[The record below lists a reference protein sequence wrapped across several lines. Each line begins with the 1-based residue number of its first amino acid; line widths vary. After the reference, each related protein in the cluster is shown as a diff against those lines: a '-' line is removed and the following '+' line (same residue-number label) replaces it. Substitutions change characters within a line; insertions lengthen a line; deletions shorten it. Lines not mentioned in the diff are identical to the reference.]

1 MRVPCAIGAN
11 LSLPSFLFSIQMN
24 DLAGAIQSR
33 HHKLT
38 CCILALISASCHPS
52 TNIIGF
58 VSGELQPRGG
68 VLYHAAS
75 PALFPREGLRANKHR
90 KKRRRSSSRHG
101 IIPFYSSMRSPLLDL
116 RCGGTDESNVEE
128 EEEAITEEHCIDGSS
143 EQQPLMDISVV
154 ASADSSTDNAIEENN
169 EVVEESPGSGM
180 MTQASDPESNENNNE
195 SDLSKSGMNADHL
208 GTSFEDALSSDA
220 EIDAGSGVE
229 SAVESSD
236 DSDIPTEEIMTSQT
250 EIITAASEADSDT
263 DDDGGTKNQQSQHLL
278 RSSASDKRAEGKTLH
293 DAGSLNDAARAF
305 REAALL
311 LDEAIASSESSDVE
325 DVVDD
330 INSIAV
336 ERATCRLHEAL
347 CLLKDGRPG
356 ACIEA
361 CTDVLEDGVTVVP
374 LESGKGDGDSGED
387 DDADGSKPIAVV
399 KIVPV
404 PSPTSST
411 TSHSASTIPPQIRAR
426 AHHRR
431 AKARLALG
439 DLDGALE
446 DARSAAFM
454 GDRNAVQFYGRLMRE
469 GSGAG
474 DSSSTL
480 VGGLGDSLPFGG
492 PEGSAGGTSNSFLE
506 GMLNGMSGDNNPL
519 MPSGAGSSDF
529 SSSLLSSLLTGDGGT
544 NPFGMMGDLLA
555 PPDNENEGKSRR
567 GRRRRGKKKKDSL
580 AKSVLS
586 SLMKRVEDKGTQEK
600 ICNYLRSTNTRQI
613 MSFAAM
619 AGVPMKEESARRLVT
634 MANGVTP
641 RGISKGVSKVKRG
654 ISIFKTARNILK
666 VVDKYKAVI
675 ILAVLFYW
683 VRSAIVA
690 PYPISKKKKEAA
702 EKLAQKAALSLL
714 IMPSFCSQNKSLGN
728 LCGGMVKA
736 FSSLY
741 SIGSENI
748 DEGKGGSSASK
759 TGIEEELERLQNQLS
774 LIEALEE
781 RNKAQIESFVDEEDQ
796 WQSLEEEERDLLNSK
811 YSIMQ
816 KIEELSEQLV
826 MLFMG
831 QKMRNG

>member
-1 MRVPCAIGAN
+1 V
-11 LSLPSFLFSIQMN
+11 
-24 DLAGAIQSR
+24 
-33 HHKLT
+33 
-38 CCILALISASCHPS
+38 
-52 TNIIGF
+52 
-58 VSGELQPRGG
+58 E
-68 VLYHAAS
+68 
-75 PALFPREGLRANKHR
+75 E
-90 KKRRRSSSRHG
+90 
-101 IIPFYSSMRSPLLDL
+101 
-116 RCGGTDESNVEE
+116 EE
-128 EEEAITEEHCIDGSS
+128 EEEAIAGENCIDGSS
-143 EQQPLMDISVV
+143 EQQPLVDISVV
-154 ASADSSTDNAIEENN
+154 ASPDLSTDNAIGGSN
-169 EVVEESPGSGM
+169 EVVEESSGSDM
-180 MTQASDPESNENNNE
+180 MTQSSDAECNGNNNE
-195 SDLSKSGMNADHL
+195 SDLLESGMNTEHPGISLD
-208 GTSFEDALSSDA
+208 DALSSDV
-220 EIDAGSGVE
+220 DAGEDADEGSGVE
-229 SAVESSD
+229 TTVKSSD
-236 DSDIPTEEIMTSQT
+236 DTDIPAEEIMTPPSGT
-250 EIITAASEADSDT
+250 IPAASDVDSDK
-263 DDDGGTKNQQSQHLL
+263 DDDSAKEQQSQQHLL
-278 RSSASDKRAEGKTLH
+278 RSLASDKRAEGKTLH
-293 DAGSLNDAARAF
+293 DAGSLNDAAQSF

-311 LDEAIASSESSDVE
+311 LDKVIASSESSGGE
-325 DVVDD
+325 NAVDD
-330 INSIAV
+330 INDVAV

-347 CLLKDGRPG
+347 CLLKDSRPS

-361 CTDVLEDGVTVVP
+361 CTDVLEDGVTVVAP
-374 LESGKGDGDSGED
+374 EGEKGED
-387 DDADGSKPIAVV
+387 DDADNNDDGSKPMAAV
-399 KIVPV
+399 KIVPA
-404 PSPTSST
+404 PTPASST
-411 TSHSASTIPPQIRAR
+411 TSHSTSTIPPQIRAR

-469 GSGAG
+469 GSSAG
-474 DSSSTL
+474 DSSSA
-480 VGGLGDSLPFGG
+480 VVAGLGGSLPFGG
-492 PEGSAGGTSNSFLE
+492 LEGSAGGTSNSFLE

-519 MPSGAGSSDF
+519 MPSGDGSSSDF
-529 SSSLLSSLLTGDGGT
+529 SSSLLSSLLTGDGGSS
-544 NPFGMMGDLLA
+544 NPFGLMGDLLA
-555 PPDNENEGKSRR
+555 PPNNGNEETSRG

-586 SLMKRVEDKGTQEK
+586 SLLKRAEDEGTQEQ

-613 MSFAAM
+613 MSFASM
-619 AGVPMKEESARRLVT
+619 AGLPMKEASARRLVT

-641 RGISKGVSKVKRG
+641 RGISKGISKVKRG
-654 ISIFKTARNILK
+654 ISIFKTARKILK

-690 PYPISKKKKEAA
+690 PYPISKKNKDLVN
-702 EKLAQKAALSLL
+702 KLAQKAALSLL
-714 IMPSFCSQNKSLGN
+714 IMPSSSSENKPLGN
-728 LCGGMVKA
+728 ICGGIVKT

-748 DEGKGGSSASK
+748 DQGNGGSSASK

-811 YSIMQ
+811 HSITQ
-816 KIEELSEQLV
+816 KMEELAEQLV